1 MTSLLQLI
9 EKQSLPVSKRTRSSY
24 LPIKGYDENDE
35 YISAT
40 EFDNFCEN
48 DLISDCFMMISKKF
62 GIEYKNNDP
71 SLEFLFKKGNEH
83 EENIV
88 NKIREI
94 TGLSLEK
101 HSSVN
106 TSRDYDKSSK
116 NIQKKDL
123 EKTLESMKNGEPII
137 YSAFICDK
145 KEKIRGI
152 PDLLVRND
160 YLHILFPNYIFKEEN
175 ETYYVPVEIKFS
187 SLELCRDNKHILN
200 KGRMKIYKTQ
210 LMTYCKI
217 LEGIQGK
224 FPSYS
229 FIIGKRTILSD
240 KNIKES
246 IDYPGFIDY
255 SSFDCSY
262 ENTFKEGL
270 EWLRQV
276 KKNVLN
282 WTLEDYKNMNL
293 FPNMKSNN
301 LTFYKEKKELCDTYG
316 EITDLWRCS
325 IINRNKALEKGIYS
339 WKDERFDSKVA
350 MLAYPYQ
357 KSLDNILKVNREDI
371 DYYPKKFV
379 NQSFRVIDNE
389 MFIDFELVRDSFDT
403 DSYGDS
409 EWIFLIGVRYKGEY
423 KSFMMNSLT
432 LLEEKRVIEEFY
444 DYLSLN
450 GFPKCWYWF
459 AEVQFWNSAM
469 KRHQLSLSVNWEDM
483 YEIFTKEGFAVK
495 GSMNFKLK
503 SYIKNLVNLDKINV
517 ELPPDNCSNGMSAMM
532 IAWKYYNCDMDD
544 IDHIDKEK
552 YKDDMKDVIYYN
564 SLDCLYLDEL
574 LKFARNNL

>member
-1 MTSLLQLI
+1 MTSLIQVI
-9 EKQSLPVSKRTRSSY
+9 ETQSLPISKRTRSSY
-24 LPIKGYDENDE
+24 QPIIKEYNENEE

-40 EFDNFCEN
+40 EFENFCEN
-48 DLISDCFMMISKKF
+48 DLISDCFTVISKKF
-62 GIEYKNNDP
+62 GIEYKNDDP

-83 EENIV
+83 EEITIS
-88 NKIREI
+88 KIREM
-94 TGLSLEK
+94 TGLELK
-101 HSSVN
+101 KQSSVV
-106 TSRDYDKSSK
+106 TSREYDKVSK

-123 EKTLESMKNGEPII
+123 EKTIESMKNGEPII
-137 YSAFICDK
+137 YSTFLCDK

-152 PDLLVRND
+152 PDLIVRND
-160 YLHILFPNYIFKEEN
+160 YLSTLFPNIDFPKEK

-187 SLELCRDNKHILN
+187 TIELCRDNKHILN

-217 LEGIQGK
+217 LEAIQGK
-224 FPSYS
+224 LPSYAL
-229 FIIGKRTILSD
+229 IIGKRTILSN
-240 KNIKES
+240 KEIKDS
-246 IDYPGFIDY
+246 IEYPGFIDY
-255 SSFDCSY
+255 TSNDYSY

-276 KKNVLN
+276 KKNAVN
-282 WTLEDYKNMNL
+282 WTLEDYKDMNL

-301 LTFYKEKKELCDTYG
+301 LTFYKEKKELSDRYG

-325 IINRNKALEKGIYS
+325 VMNRKNALDKGIYS
-339 WKDERFDSKVA
+339 WRDENFNSKVA

-357 KSLDNILKVNREDI
+357 KSLDHILKVNRENI
-371 DYYPKKFV
+371 DYYPEKFTDD
-379 NQSFRVIDNE
+379 SFRVIENE
-389 MFIDFELVRDSFDT
+389 MYVDFELVRDSFDT

-444 DYLSLN
+444 NYLSLN
-450 GFPKCWYWF
+450 DFPKCWYWF
-459 AEVQFWNSAM
+459 AEVRFWNSAM
-469 KRHQLSLSVNWEDM
+469 KRHQLSLNNIKWQDM

-503 SYIKNLVNLDKINV
+503 SYIKNLAYLKKIDV
-517 ELPPDNCSNGMSAMM
+517 DLPPENCSNGLSAMM
-532 IAWKYYNCDMDD
+532 IAWNYYNSEKN
-544 IDHIDKEK
+544 DKEK
-552 YKDDMKDVIYYN
+552 YEDDMKDVVYYN

-574 LKFARNNL
+574 LTFARNNL